1 MSAPDFM
8 DWERFEKR
16 LASASNALG
25 QSIFLDLRYT
35 KRYHQA
41 VQCYEMIVN
50 MQSTTQDVLRVSIN
64 PDGTFDI
71 VDFTLPS
78 SGERLQT
85 NVPQEDVSKWVMEA
99 VSMLRITNEGE
110 YVREVGFKIND
121 SLYYINEK
129 RGEE

>member
-1 MSAPDFM
+1 MSAPDFL
-8 DWERFEKR
+8 DWERYEKR
-16 LASASNALG
+16 LASSGNALE
-25 QSIFLDLRYT
+25 QSIFLDLRYS

-41 VQCYEMIVN
+41 YYMAI
-50 MQSTTQDVLRVSIN
+50 SLPTQDVLRVSIN
-64 PDGTFDI
+64 EDGTFDV

-78 SGERLQT
+78 SGNRLQT
-85 NVPQEDVSKWVMEA
+85 NIPQTDVSKWVMEA

-110 YVREVGFKIND
+110 YVREVGFKVND